1 MTLSHTYLAKAA
13 LCAAFAVLL
22 CSDGL
27 AQRKRPRQIGP
38 KVTRIDLEGLRSV
51 IKPKGKPLL
60 INFWATWCEP
70 CREEFPDIVRLG
82 ETYKTKIDVITISLD
97 ELADIR
103 TAVPK
108 FLAEMK
114 AKMPAYLLKT
124 PDESAAVSLVSKDWP
139 GNLPMT
145 ILYSTTGKTVFL
157 KNKKVTYQEL
167 AIEIDKL
174 ITPSH

>member
-1 MTLSHTYLAKAA
+1 MIWSRTYLAKAA
-13 LCAAFAVLL
+13 LCAVFAVSL
-22 CSDGL
+22 CGDGL
-27 AQRKRPRQIGP
+27 SQHRRPRQAGP
-38 KVTRIDLEGLRSV
+38 KVTRIGLEGLRSV

-70 CREEFPDIVRLG
+70 CREEFPDIVRLHG
-82 ETYKTKIDVITISLD
+82 TYKTKIDVITVSLD
-97 ELADIR
+97 DLADIR
-103 TAVPK
+103 IAVPK

-114 AKMPAYLLKT
+114 ATMPAYLLKT

-145 ILYSTTGKTVFL
+145 ILYSPTGETVFL

-167 AIEIDKL
+167 SIEIDKL
-174 ITPSH
+174 IAPGR